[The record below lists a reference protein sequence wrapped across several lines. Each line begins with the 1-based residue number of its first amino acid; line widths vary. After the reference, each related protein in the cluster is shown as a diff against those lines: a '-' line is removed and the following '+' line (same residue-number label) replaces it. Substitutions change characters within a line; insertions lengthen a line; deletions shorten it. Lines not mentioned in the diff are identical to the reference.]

1 MRNLYL
7 SLLKYKDHLII
18 LIAITLSLSLLL
30 KNDAPDVLLIRGKFS
45 DYFSF
50 ISSPFAWVKSMIQ
63 LQEETQYLRDKNIQ
77 LTLEME
83 AMLMAQGENN
93 DLRDLL
99 LFKRESN
106 LQLLAARVV
115 NMGSSS
121 NLSSITL
128 DVGSDQGVKINQPVL
143 VPEGVVGKTVVVG
156 KTSTI
161 VQIIKDGNYR
171 LSVRILPSGNAGI
184 LQFITNDYCEVRE
197 LQKNSTISVG
207 DKVVTSG
214 FSRIYPENLLV
225 GEVVEIA
232 DDRGSFQT
240 IVKVRIK
247 PYLGALLNVF
257 IVLEEIDEAS

>member
-1 MRNLYL
+1 
-7 SLLKYKDHLII
+7 
-18 LIAITLSLSLLL
+18 
-30 KNDAPDVLLIRGKFS
+30 
-45 DYFSF
+45 
-50 ISSPFAWVKSMIQ
+50 
-63 LQEETQYLRDKNIQ
+63 
-77 LTLEME
+77 ME

-106 LQLLAARVV
+106 IQLLAARVV

-171 LSVRILPSGNAGI
+171 LSVRILPSGNVTLIWPDPKAFSLNSLNI
-184 LQFITNDYCEVRE
+184 
-197 LQKNSTISVG
+197 KN
-207 DKVVTSG
+207 K
-214 FSRIYPENLLV
+214 LV
-225 GEVVEIA
+225 YVDAI
-232 DDRGSFQT
+232 R
-240 IVKVRIK
+240 
-247 PYLGALLNVF
+247 L
-257 IVLEEIDEAS
+257 

>member
-1 MRNLYL
+1 M
-7 SLLKYKDHLII
+7 
-18 LIAITLSLSLLL
+18 T
-30 KNDAPDVLLIRGKFS
+30 
-45 DYFSF
+45 
-50 ISSPFAWVKSMIQ
+50 Q

-99 LFKRESN
+99 GFKRQSN
-106 LQLLAARVV
+106 LQLLPARVV

-128 DVGSDQGVKINQPVL
+128 DIGSDHGVKVNQPVL

-171 LSVRILPSGNAGI
+171 
-184 LQFITNDYCEVRE
+184 
-197 LQKNSTISVG
+197 
-207 DKVVTSG
+207 
-214 FSRIYPENLLV
+214 
-225 GEVVEIA
+225 
-232 DDRGSFQT
+232 
-240 IVKVRIK
+240 
-247 PYLGALLNVF
+247 
-257 IVLEEIDEAS
+257 